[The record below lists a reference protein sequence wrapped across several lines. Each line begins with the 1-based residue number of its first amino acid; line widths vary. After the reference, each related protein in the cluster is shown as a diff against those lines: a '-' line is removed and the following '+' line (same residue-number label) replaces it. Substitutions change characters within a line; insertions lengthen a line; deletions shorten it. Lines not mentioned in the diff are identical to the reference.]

1 MSTFR
6 PWSSLSLFVFV
17 STPTRGSNDRMRLS
31 SLLHFRRLNP
41 IPSSSRTTGRSPPRR
56 TQTPSL
62 SSSCTTTLTPP
73 WTCCSSLLLSPC
85 HPIFFF
91 CSIPGCCFWGI
102 NIATMSCCSPSGR
115 VVVIIVYRTAARGV
129 GGDVSGSPGCCWD
142 SLLQW

>member
-31 SLLHFRRLNP
+31 SLHLFRRLNP

-56 TQTPSL
+56 TLTPSL

-73 WTCCSSLLLSPC
+73 WTCCSSLLLSPY
-85 HPIFFF
+85 HPFFF

-102 NIATMSCCSPSGR
+102 NIATMRR
-115 VVVIIVYRTAARGV
+115 VVVVIYRTAARGV
-129 GGDVSGSPGCCWD
+129 GGDVSGSPGRCWD

>member
-41 IPSSSRTTGRSPPRR
+41 IPSSSRTGRRSPPRR
-56 TQTPSL
+56 TLTPSL

-73 WTCCSSLLLSPC
+73 RTCCSMLLSPY
-85 HPIFFF
+85 HPFFF
-91 CSIPGCCFWGI
+91 CSSPGCCFWGI
-102 NIATMSCCSPSGR
+102 NIATMRR
-115 VVVIIVYRTAARGV
+115 VVVVIYRTAARGV